1 MNNQTKGILLLMLS
15 FAMLGAG
22 LYFALS
28 AVGREPSGMMIALP
42 FVLIGFGSGLIG
54 ASISLIVRN
63 NAAMKNPDYQTR
75 QRIEQNDERNIIVYN
90 AAKAKSFNIAVYLY
104 AAVLIAFTLMRVSA
118 AAILILVAAYVV
130 MIVSFIVFYNRL
142 NKVM

>member
-28 AVGREPSGMMIALP
+28 AVGQEPSGIMITLP

-54 ASISLIVRN
+54 ASISLIVKN
-63 NAAMKNPDYQTR
+63 NAAMKNPDFQTR

-90 AAKAKSFNIAVYLY
+90 AAKAKSFNIAIYLY
-104 AAVLIAFTLMRVSA
+104 AAVLIAFTSMRVPA

>member
-28 AVGREPSGMMIALP
+28 AFGREPSGIMITLP

-63 NAAMKNPDYQTR
+63 NAAMKNPDFQTR
-75 QRIEQNDERNIIVYN
+75 QRIEQNDERNIIVYS
-90 AAKAKSFNIAVYLY
+90 AAKAKSFNVAIYLY